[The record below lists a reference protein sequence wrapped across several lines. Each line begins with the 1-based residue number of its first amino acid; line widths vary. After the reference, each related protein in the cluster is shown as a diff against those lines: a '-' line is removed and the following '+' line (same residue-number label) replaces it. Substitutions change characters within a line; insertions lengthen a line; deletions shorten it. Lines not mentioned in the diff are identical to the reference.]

1 MGPLP
6 DANRTATV
14 RCLSFLPQLLP
25 KLFLELS
32 NGEAILTLFLLL
44 PLPLCFLSALSA
56 LSLRSTQRL
65 LRGGLLEA
73 AFHAADAGFD
83 FTINVRLDESG
94 AVPSM
99 ISRRLTRRAERQTFR
114 FTNQLLALSNSNYIV
129 TFRTSVLFI
138 LRAFFVPLQTCN
150 LLFLFSRSFYLCQNH
165 YNKSTI
171 VKGPF
176 IKYVTLFLTNF
187 DHPSPVKFCHTSW
200 ILLMYVTLWN

>member
-73 AFHAADAGFD
+73 AFHAADSGFD
-83 FTINVRLDESG
+83 FTMNVRLHESG
-94 AVPSM
+94 AAPSM

-138 LRAFFVPLQTCN
+138 LRAFSCPCRLAIYCSYLVGLFIYAKTTIIKV
-150 LLFLFSRSFYLCQNH
+150 LLLRGRS
-165 YNKSTI
+165 
-171 VKGPF
+171 
-176 IKYVTLFLTNF
+176 
-187 DHPSPVKFCHTSW
+187 
-200 ILLMYVTLWN
+200 